1 MSSPFSTIEDFNS
14 AVDGPTE
21 GAIYTFANSP
31 LINNI
36 ALLLAVGI
44 FLWFITNTYTS
55 HTRASRVDK
64 SMNHLS
70 SFIVVGL
77 LSLVTLNHWQ
87 PKQQP
92 TIDQRTQSP
101 SHTANI
107 PIKPLSHL
115 SRLSPQQLPAGLLGM
130 IGLGSPAFN
139 RSRNRRKSR
148 SLSKYRTRR

>member
-31 LINNI
+31 VINNI

-44 FLWFITNTYTS
+44 FIWFIIKTYST
-55 HTRASRVDK
+55 HAGPSRVDK

-70 SFIVVGL
+70 SFIVFGL

-87 PKQQP
+87 SSQLPTLQRRAQNISQQ
-92 TIDQRTQSP
+92 DSVQANALTQKLRSG
-101 SHTANI
+101 S
-107 PIKPLSHL
+107 
-115 SRLSPQQLPAGLLGM
+115 QQLPTGLFGMVSLGFPSFSR
-130 IGLGSPAFN
+130 L
-139 RSRNRRKSR
+139 RNRRKSR
-148 SLSKYRTRR
+148 SPRRYRTRR